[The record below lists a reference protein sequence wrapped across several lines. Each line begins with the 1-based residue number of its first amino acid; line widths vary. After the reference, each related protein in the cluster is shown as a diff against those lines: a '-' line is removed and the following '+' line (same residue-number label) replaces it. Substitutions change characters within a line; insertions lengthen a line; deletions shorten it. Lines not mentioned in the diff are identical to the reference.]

1 MREEQGALRS
11 SSSRDTPDARACLSL
26 SNAFCPRRDV
36 ALLLAPVLVI
46 FQHRERERFFSLFVF
61 FLTQPDFSETPV
73 RLCMGGL
80 GSYCPPLCACQRQQE
95 AYQMPERCN
104 GWLLNGFSMSGA

>member
-61 FLTQPDFSETPV
+61 FPSGQKRSGTGSDRMRGYVRSSSGKETDHET
-73 RLCMGGL
+73 
-80 GSYCPPLCACQRQQE
+80 CPKLSPGE
-95 AYQMPERCN
+95 AALVSASR
-104 GWLLNGFSMSGA
+104 A

>member
-36 ALLLAPVLVI
+36 ALLHAPVLVI
-46 FQHRERERFFSLFVF
+46 FPTQRKRALLRTLRFFSDQPRFLLESCSVVYGRVEFVLPSSVCLSAPAVF
-61 FLTQPDFSETPV
+61 IPDARKV
-73 RLCMGGL
+73 
-80 GSYCPPLCACQRQQE
+80 
-95 AYQMPERCN
+95 
-104 GWLLNGFSMSGA
+104 